1 MDSETFGQ
9 RLTEIVPMSVEKKF
23 MIAIIVWQI
32 NRNIIV
38 YLMSPQNYLTNMKNI
53 LVLLFSDEIS
63 LPDSIFINSRV
74 EATTKNSSKQAR
86 DKKRCHMYETRSTF
100 QPLCKASPTQ

>member
-1 MDSETFGQ
+1 M
-9 RLTEIVPMSVEKKF
+9 IVEKKF
-23 MIAIIVWQI
+23 MIAIIAWQI

-63 LPDSIFINSRV
+63 LPDSIFINSR
-74 EATTKNSSKQAR
+74 EAATTKNSSKQAR
-86 DKKRCHMYETRSTF
+86 DKKRCHM
-100 QPLCKASPTQ
+100 